1 MKRTIHTIWLVGAII
16 CAVTVLAITV
26 SGIITN
32 DTIKAAHVD
41 AGTAKPASEG
51 VGRAEAHEANDT
63 IIYWITEE
71 TPKKRVS
78 VACSDDELEELAIL
92 AYLEAGAQSEQC
104 IRYVVEVVFNQLEYG
119 AWGSTLHDV
128 IWSAGNFEPA
138 YMIPYAETTD
148 AIRAIVR
155 DVYENGISIPS
166 RIMFFRAN
174 HYHEWNGAI
183 PEFAIENVFFSSSI
197 WCK

>member
-1 MKRTIHTIWLVGAII
+1 MKIIRTTWIVGTLI
-16 CAVTVLAITV
+16 CVVTMLAVTVSAIF
-26 SGIITN
+26 II
-32 DTIKAAHVD
+32 DAIKADHITE
-41 AGTAKPASEG
+41 GTAQPASEG
-51 VGRAEAHEANDT
+51 VGRTEAQEAPSP
-63 IIYWITEE
+63 IVYWITEE
-71 TPKKRVS
+71 TPHRRVS

-104 IRYVVEVVFNQLEYG
+104 IRYVVDVVFNQLEYG

-128 IWSAGNFEPA
+128 IWSQGNFEPA
-138 YMIPYAETTD
+138 YLIPYAETTD

-155 DVYENGISIPS
+155 DVYENGISLPS

-174 HYHEWNGAI
+174 HYHGWDGAV
-183 PEFAIENVFFSSSI
+183 PEFAIENVYFSSSI